1 MDSIR
6 ENHVERYFKDVQFL
20 ATGSSALEISDAVF
34 EPLTGR
40 YFLFHLYS
48 FSFAELYTGM
58 LPFEMESEVD
68 YVERRGNKLSAVE
81 IKWNRYKKFRVARL
95 LPIFIPRWKQP
106 LLFLK
111 ISRILSFNENSNHVA
126 GKLFLSE
133 KNKKN

>member
-1 MDSIR
+1 MVSIR

-68 YVERRGNKLSAVE
+68 YVERRENKLSAVE
-81 IKWNRYKKFRVARL
+81 IKWNMHKRFRVGKAFTNL
-95 LPIFIPRWKQP
+95 YPEAETTVVAPENFTDFIF
-106 LLFLK
+106 
-111 ISRILSFNENSNHVA
+111 
-126 GKLFLSE
+126 
-133 KNKKN
+133 